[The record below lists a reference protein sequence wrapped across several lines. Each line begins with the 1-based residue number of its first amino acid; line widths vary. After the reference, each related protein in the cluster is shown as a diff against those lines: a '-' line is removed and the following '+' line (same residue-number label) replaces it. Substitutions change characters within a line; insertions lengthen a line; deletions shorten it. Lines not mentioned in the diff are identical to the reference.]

1 MFGIET
7 ENVKLQAT
15 GNPIFLLDTLVTT
28 NAYVIRPSQLRHL
41 TARGRHHRNF
51 EENKRLFADQKNMYF
66 LPCTFCTPHLEI
78 TSFIC
83 YGSHWRQQS
92 EFTHLN
98 AEEWDDDQD
107 YFFKKTTKNSHVTP

>member
-1 MFGIET
+1 MEGRVPGFLLITPNPAAFLNFSNTLFEIET
-7 ENVKLQAT
+7 EKVKLKAT
-15 GNPIFLLDTLVTT
+15 GNPILLLDPLVTT
-28 NAYVIRPSQLRHL
+28 NAYVFRPSQLRHL

-83 YGSHWRQQS
+83 YGSK
-92 EFTHLN
+92 FTL
-98 AEEWDDDQD
+98 WI
-107 YFFKKTTKNSHVTP
+107 